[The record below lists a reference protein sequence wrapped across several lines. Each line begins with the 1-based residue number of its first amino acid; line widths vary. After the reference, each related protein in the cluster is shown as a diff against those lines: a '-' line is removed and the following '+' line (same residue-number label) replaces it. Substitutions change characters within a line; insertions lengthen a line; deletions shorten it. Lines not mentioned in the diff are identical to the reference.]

1 MELRERRWR
10 CGWSWARRSGGTGFD
25 SLHHSSKKDP
35 SLIMCAISEQKCA
48 PGYALTVAHKRKM
61 REVEEDCRRQGIA
74 FLPMAAESFGGW
86 HPVAEREVRKLA
98 AALSRHSGQ
107 EEEEALCH
115 LWGRLGI
122 LLQRGNAA
130 ILGNRVPTH
139 PVADVNGEQ

>member
-1 MELRERRWR
+1 MTVINPLQGAMMVEAATIPRL
-10 CGWSWARRSGGTGFD
+10 CSYRS
-25 SLHHSSKKDP
+25 P
-35 SLIMCAISEQKCA
+35 W
-48 PGYALTVAHKRKM
+48 
-61 REVEEDCRRQGIA
+61 EEN
-74 FLPMAAESFGGW
+74 GGW